1 MNTLPNSILSFRYLN
16 PSTGDFC
23 DTTHL
28 YKLLISQCMRY
39 YNLTVHFLDLE
50 ADVGVCSLGLGAGLS
65 VGIGV
70 CNTGLSY

>member
-1 MNTLPNSILSFRYLN
+1 
-16 PSTGDFC
+16 
-23 DTTHL
+23 
-28 YKLLISQCMRY
+28 MRY

-50 ADVGVCSLGLGAGLS
+50 ADVGVYSLGLGAGLS